1 MHFSS
6 EFLRHNI
13 FYGAIGLSSAARIT
27 HSLHHCQRSE
37 SLTVI
42 NYHQRIL
49 ERERE
54 KEIERN
60 RQTDRRTEGE
70 KRAKDREKRERDGQ
84 TDREQS
90 ERERDR
96 IIYF

>member
-6 EFLRHNI
+6 EFLRHNM

-27 HSLHHCQRSE
+27 HTLHHCQHSE

-54 KEIERN
+54 KEIER
-60 RQTDRRTEGE
+60 EGDLISINGI
-70 KRAKDREKRERDGQ
+70 A
-84 TDREQS
+84 
-90 ERERDR
+90 
-96 IIYF
+96 